1 MIGFHGCQGLYRQ
14 RRSPLRWPCG
24 TEYGHWHSRQCTE
37 CMERERFLRPPVAE
51 ISQELRSSETSGL
64 PSGEPRRLRMRD
76 SAFPVSPGLAPM
88 ASPCRFR
95 PFRPESTAFSRRD
108 HYRLRSGSSV
118 WLPGRLRPSSRHGSL
133 SEADASSESL
143 LRRLSRD
150 PAEPRLADPPA
161 SLPSLRSGNEGKRKT
176 GRADFALPGVS
187 PGRTPVSLRS
197 DSPATLTRPGGIVGR
212 SQPIDL

>member
-1 MIGFHGCQGLYRQ
+1 
-14 RRSPLRWPCG
+14 
-24 TEYGHWHSRQCTE
+24 
-37 CMERERFLRPPVAE
+37 
-51 ISQELRSSETSGL
+51 
-64 PSGEPRRLRMRD
+64 
-76 SAFPVSPGLAPM
+76 M

-133 SEADASSESL
+133 SEADASSESR

-176 GRADFALPGVS
+176 GRADVGLPGVS

-197 DSPATLTRPGGIVGR
+197 DSPGLRALNRRGRPCCRFGLPLVSVDSLGSLPAAPDSPLGYRFPRSLTRPGGIDGR
-212 SQPIDL
+212 SQPYDL

>member
-1 MIGFHGCQGLYRQ
+1 MIYSPRPDRPFCALIRVRLAPEPGSGAGLCDESDPGRAG
-14 RRSPLRWPCG
+14 RACG
-24 TEYGHWHSRQCTE
+24 
-37 CMERERFLRPPVAE
+37 ERGERKTGPAC
-51 ISQELRSSETSGL
+51 
-64 PSGEPRRLRMRD
+64 
-76 SAFPVSPGLAPM
+76 SAFPVSPGLTPM
-88 ASPCRFR
+88 ASPCRFL

-118 WLPGRLRPSSRHGSL
+118 WLPGRLWPSSRYGSL

-161 SLPSLRSGNEGKRKT
+161 SLPSLCSGNEGNRKA
-176 GRADFALPGVS
+176 GRADVGLPGVS
-187 PGRTPVSLRS
+187 PGWTPVSLRS

-212 SQPIDL
+212 SQPYYL

>member
-1 MIGFHGCQGLYRQ
+1 
-14 RRSPLRWPCG
+14 
-24 TEYGHWHSRQCTE
+24 
-37 CMERERFLRPPVAE
+37 
-51 ISQELRSSETSGL
+51 
-64 PSGEPRRLRMRD
+64 
-76 SAFPVSPGLAPM
+76 M

-118 WLPGRLRPSSRHGSL
+118 RLSDRLRPSSRHGSL

-176 GRADFALPGVS
+176 GRADVGLPGVS

-197 DSPATLTRPGGIVGR
+197 DSPVTLTRPGGIDGQRLLRRGTGERLRTGGLGLPGEPRAGAHGLTV
-212 SQPIDL
+212 PIPSVPAGIAGLLPP